1 MPVTQ
6 FATKEKYRYQNG
18 FGCHFE
24 SEAVEGTL
32 PIGHNNPQKPPYG
45 LYAEKLSGTAF
56 TAPRHENKQTWL
68 YRILPSCAH
77 PPYGPAEKTAAANG
91 VDGAALDDGASKL
104 HYIPN
109 QLRWDPFDHNAAHDL
124 DFVSGLRLIAGAG
137 DATLKSGL
145 GIYVFTAGKSMDEQA
160 AFYSADGDVLI
171 VAQEGDLDIRTEM
184 GWLLV
189 RPMEIAVVPRGVKY
203 QVHLPSGAARG
214 YALELYQGHYHL
226 PELGPIG
233 SNGLANARDFQAPVA
248 SFSDDAGA
256 TASAGAG
263 RYAVTV
269 KFNNTLFQTTQAHT
283 PFDVVGWQG
292 NYYPYKYDLGRFST
306 IGTVSFDHPDPS
318 IFTVLSAPSATPG
331 TAIADF
337 VIFPPRWLV
346 GEDTFRP
353 PWYHRNTMAEFM
365 GLICGGYDAKKGGA
379 GGFVPG
385 GASLHNVM
393 SGHGPDA
400 ESHEGA
406 RAAELGPVK
415 VGTGSCAFMFE
426 TCLMVGVT
434 EWGLRTCKKVQ
445 EGYSE
450 ESWGGVITHWKQ
462 PEDKPVRSHLLE

>member
-1 MPVTQ
+1 M
-6 FATKEKYRYQNG
+6 
-18 FGCHFE
+18 
-24 SEAVEGTL
+24 
-32 PIGHNNPQKPPYG
+32 PIGHNNPQKPPFG

-77 PPYGPAEKTAAANG
+77 PPYEPSEKHPVVAADEGNG
-91 VDGAALDDGASKL
+91 KL

-109 QLRWDPFDHNAAHDL
+109 QLRWDPFDHNEAADL

-137 DATLKSGL
+137 DATLKAGL
-145 GIYVFTAGKSMDEQA
+145 GMFVYSAGKSMDA
-160 AFYSADGDVLI
+160 NSAFYSADGDLLI
-171 VAQEGDLDIRTEM
+171 VAQEGDLDIRTEF

-189 RPMEIAVVPRGVKY
+189 RPMEIAVIPRGVKY
-203 QVHLPSGAARG
+203 QVHLPSGKARG
-214 YALELYQGHYHL
+214 YALELYEGHFVL

-248 SFSDDAGA
+248 NFSEDFGA
-256 TASAGAG
+256 TASEGANSFV
-263 RYAVTV
+263 VTV
-269 KFNNTLFQTTQAHT
+269 KFNNGLFKTTQPHT

-292 NYYPYKYDLGRFST
+292 NYYPYKYDLGRFNT
-306 IGTVSFDHPDPS
+306 IGTISFDHPDPS
-318 IFTVLSAPSATPG
+318 IFTVLSAPSPVAG

-353 PWYHRNTMAEFM
+353 PWYHRNTMSEFM
-365 GLICGGYDAKKGGA
+365 GLICGGYDAKRGGA

-406 RAAELGPVK
+406 REAKLGPVK
-415 VGTGSCAFMFE
+415 VGEGSCAFMFE
-426 TCLMVGVT
+426 SCLMVGVT
-434 EWGLRTCKKVQ
+434 EWGLKTCKKVQ

-450 ESWGGVITHWKQ
+450 ESWGGVKTHWAL
-462 PEDKPVRSHLLE
+462 PEGKKVVSHLIE